1 MSTSGGL
8 NLLGLLVL
16 WALGVLAAAFL
27 GSWLGA
33 YMKKKGENFAT
44 REDLQDVVEQ
54 VKAVTRTAE
63 EIKSEIAGGLWDR
76 QKQWELRRDTLFEL
90 AKCLTESD
98 DAITKMYSV
107 LSVRGEL
114 SATSEGESRWT
125 AEWKSALE

>member
-44 REDLQDVVEQ
+44 REDLQGVVEE
-54 VKAVTRTAE
+54 VRAVTRTAE
-63 EIKSEIAGGLWDR
+63 EIKSEIAGGLWER
-76 QKQWELRRDTLFEL
+76 QKRWELRREVFFDVLKGTAEAENSLL
-90 AKCLTESD
+90 KLR
-98 DAITKMYSV
+98 SV
-107 LSVRGEL
+107 TSVRKEMVETEAGA
-114 SATSEGESRWT
+114 ATWHTEFN
-125 AEWKSALE
+125 